1 MVVTNRFSAENC
13 HITQTKH
20 DGRAVL
26 FTVAEILVNV
36 TTGKKEYDQHYS
48 KPSWLAP
55 RLSSDMHKRIYYREN
70 RITNTK
76 DTEVLTIQLLKMVKI

>member
-48 KPSWLAP
+48 KPS
-55 RLSSDMHKRIYYREN
+55 
-70 RITNTK
+70 
-76 DTEVLTIQLLKMVKI
+76 